1 MMNKKKKKPVS
12 RREIVSGKDPGKEL
26 GMFEKLK
33 AVVTTAKKENNTR
46 KDREMDK
53 EQIML
58 YP

>member
-53 EQIML
+53 E
-58 YP
+58 